1 MMKLSVITINY
12 NNEIGLRKT
21 LESVRSQTNKDF
33 EYIVIDGASL
43 DRSVDIIKEYQTCI
57 TYWISEQDKGVYN
70 AMNKGIALANG
81 DYCIFMN
88 SGDVFYDSLTIEK
101 SLQYLNGPAVIC
113 GSTVLNG
120 GIKRAPSE
128 ISFANFVRNTL
139 THQSTF
145 IRTAL
150 LKKYKYDESLK
161 IVSDWKFW
169 IQVLIIDNQS
179 YKPIDMVISKFDLTG
194 MSSVNKDLMKY
205 EREKVLRDL
214 IPPRI
219 LYDYVNDINLID
231 NSLYW
236 QISQSKYRNNI
247 YTLIVCML
255 KFISLFFKSASW
267 INRYPLRLKN
277 K

>member
-1 MMKLSVITINY
+1 MKLSVITINY

-179 YKPIDMVISKFDLTG
+179 YKPIDLVISKFDLTG